1 MDYSNVLVKYY
12 MDYNWRCGRTYE
24 TLVWLDDK
32 RPKPTLEELELKYND
47 LQIDE
52 MREERNQLLRE
63 CDHCALP
70 DFPSRELWLSYR
82 EQLRDFPSIWV
93 EGMEFPMKPE

>member
-1 MDYSNVLVKYY
+1 MDISKILTKYY
-12 MDYNWRCGRTYE
+12 LNNSWSCGETYE
-24 TLVWLDDK
+24 SSEWFDTTIV
-32 RPKPTLEELELKYND
+32 KPTLEELELKYND

-70 DFPSRELWLSYR
+70 DFPSRELWLTYR
-82 EQLRDFPSIWV
+82 QDLRDFPYIWV

>member
-1 MDYSNVLVKYY
+1 MDISKILTKYY
-12 MDYNWRCGRTYE
+12 LNNSWSCGETYE
-24 TLVWLDDK
+24 SLEWFDTTIV
-32 RPKPTLEELELKYND
+32 KPTLEELELKYND

-70 DFPSRELWLSYR
+70 DFPSRELWLSFR

-93 EGMEFPMKPE
+93 EGMEFPTKPE